1 MDPRY
6 MDKLEKN
13 TFKPCTPAMKKE
25 KKSKRN
31 EKKGVRS

>member
-6 MDKLEKN
+6 MDNLEKN
-13 TFKPCTPAMKKE
+13 SFKPCTPAMKK
-25 KKSKRN
+25 KKRKRN